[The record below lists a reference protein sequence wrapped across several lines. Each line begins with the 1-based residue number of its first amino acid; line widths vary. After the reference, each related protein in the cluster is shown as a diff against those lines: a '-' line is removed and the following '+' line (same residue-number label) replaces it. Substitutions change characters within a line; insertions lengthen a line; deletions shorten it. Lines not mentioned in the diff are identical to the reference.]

1 MTVIRLDSKKHICYI
16 TCRTLRAL
24 YEEKCSADGRSG
36 KERKIDDT
44 AGKIKVQVSDPGM
57 FPGLSFSDGDEPK
70 LQENDDR
77 NDLTRG

>member
-1 MTVIRLDSKKHICYI
+1 MDVP
-16 TCRTLRAL
+16 
-24 YEEKCSADGRSG
+24 
-36 KERKIDDT
+36 ERKIDDT

-77 NDLTRG
+77 NDPTRG